1 MDTMMKTRVA
11 RTLVLAASL
20 ALPVAALN
28 AAEPEEQIKY
38 RQNVMKSIGGHT
50 SAIFAITGDK
60 AGDDSHLEAHI
71 RSLASTSTIV
81 KDIFPPESELG
92 DTRAKA
98 EIWTDEEGF
107 GEAVKALEDAAA
119 GVLAAYENSGDLGG
133 ALRDLGGS
141 CKGCHD
147 EYRSD

>member
-1 MDTMMKTRVA
+1 MIKTPALRIA
-11 RTLVLAASL
+11 LLSASL
-20 ALPVAALN
+20 VVPVAALN

-60 AGDDSHLEAHI
+60 AGDESHLEAHI
-71 RSLASTSTIV
+71 RSLAATSTVV

-92 DTRAKA
+92 ETRAKA
-98 EIWTDEEGF
+98 EIWTDAEGF
-107 GEAVKALEDAAA
+107 ADAVKAVEDAAA
-119 GVLAAYENSGDLGG
+119 GVLAAYENGGDLGG

>member
-1 MDTMMKTRVA
+1 MPRPRSGQTR
-11 RTLVLAASL
+11 R
-20 ALPVAALN
+20 
-28 AAEPEEQIKY
+28 
-38 RQNVMKSIGGHT
+38 
-50 SAIFAITGDK
+50 
-60 AGDDSHLEAHI
+60 
-71 RSLASTSTIV
+71 
-81 KDIFPPESELG
+81 
-92 DTRAKA
+92 
-98 EIWTDEEGF
+98 GF